1 MKRYRLLLFILT
13 SLLYTVPAR
22 AHQVIFLDFSGFD
35 LSAYA
40 TVNGNSPA
48 TTDDVTAVQE
58 LVIANMVKDY
68 APFDVHF
75 TTVQPASG
83 RFTRVTFHE
92 DDAGLFG
99 CAGPGCCLF
108 GNCTGIGTFTQNQSG
123 CEVYAG
129 SFADDANFSGDNAT
143 TARIAKGI
151 SHTASHELGHVLG
164 LRHCHAADDFVSSGS
179 SCFDGFQ
186 NTNDQNVNFHIM
198 ASGASSGLTM
208 EQRATRDR
216 FFSIHSS
223 RRVLYRN
230 FQPRNHWSLLQ
241 SVNTG
246 DRADLTYGSIR
257 TPDKVRWFNR
267 LSNGET
273 FGSLTTFTNDAGK
286 RADMFLEGDVDG
298 DTRADLVIGEIR
310 NATTVR
316 WRVRL
321 STGTSFAA
329 ATVFIEDAGNPGD
342 IFRLADV
349 NGDGRKDLLR
359 GTPQAVTNA
368 VSWRAH
374 FSTGLTFGNSTT
386 VSNSAGFGSDLFL
399 VGDVTGDG
407 FDDLVAFGPGRV
419 EVHRSFGN
427 LLGAVD
433 NTDIPVTN
441 TPDYLFLGDLT
452 GDGQADLLTGIVLS
466 NSQVEWHIHQSL
478 ACNVIPFASVCFADA
493 RRFNSDSGAAGD
505 LFRLGDT
512 NGDGRADLLFGRAV
526 GQDDL
531 DTDPNLSLVRW
542 FGRLSNGQNFD
553 PTTTW
558 RNDAGNEGHQFP

>member
-1 MKRYRLLLFILT
+1 
-13 SLLYTVPAR
+13 
-22 AHQVIFLDFSGFD
+22 
-35 LSAYA
+35 
-40 TVNGNSPA
+40 
-48 TTDDVTAVQE
+48 
-58 LVIANMVKDY
+58 
-68 APFDVHF
+68 
-75 TTVQPASG
+75 
-83 RFTRVTFHE
+83 
-92 DDAGLFG
+92 
-99 CAGPGCCLF
+99 
-108 GNCTGIGTFTQNQSG
+108 
-123 CEVYAG
+123 
-129 SFADDANFSGDNAT
+129 
-143 TARIAKGI
+143 
-151 SHTASHELGHVLG
+151 
-164 LRHCHAADDFVSSGS
+164 
-179 SCFDGFQ
+179 
-186 NTNDQNVNFHIM
+186 
-198 ASGASSGLTM
+198 
-208 EQRATRDR
+208 
-216 FFSIHSS
+216 
-223 RRVLYRN
+223 
-230 FQPRNHWSLLQ
+230 
-241 SVNTG
+241 
-246 DRADLTYGSIR
+246 
-257 TPDKVRWFNR
+257 
-267 LSNGET
+267 
-273 FGSLTTFTNDAGK
+273 
-286 RADMFLEGDVDG
+286 
-298 DTRADLVIGEIR
+298 VIGEIR

-349 NGDGRKDLLR
+349 NGDGRKDLLH
-359 GTPQAVTNA
+359 GTPQAVTNT

-386 VSNSAGFGSDLFL
+386 VANSAGFGSDLFL

-407 FDDLVAFGPGRV
+407 FDDLVAFRPGRV

-433 NTDIPVTN
+433 NTDVPVIN
-441 TPDYLFLGDLT
+441 SPDYLLLGDLT

-466 NSQVEWHIHQSL
+466 NSQVEWHIQQSL

-493 RRFNSDSGAAGD
+493 RRFNSDTGAAGD

-531 DTDPNLSLVRW
+531 DANPNLSLIRW